1 MRKFFAVSILGAAAT
16 AFVGSMVYSIG
27 LMSSLVVIT
36 IGGGVIFT
44 LIAISWAL
52 KELFDA

>member
-44 LIAISWAL
+44 LIAI
-52 KELFDA
+52 